1 MLEKMHGTSFDWLSW
16 RGEGVIRL
24 GVIQREEIIISNAK
38 IIKKYAIGYC
48 LGEEVICRPKT
59 NTIAVMF
66 LKDNEL
72 FWTHLTKKE
81 FNIIFQENNVLL

>member
-24 GVIQREEIIISNAK
+24 GVIQREKIILANSH

-48 LGEEVICRPKT
+48 PAEEIICRPKH
-59 NTIAVMF
+59 NCMAVMF
-66 LKDNEL
+66 LKEDDL
-72 FWTHLTKKE
+72 FWTHLTNKE
-81 FNIIFQENNVLL
+81 FNELFTTHD